1 MVGTASCPAFPSNGG
16 FAIDWQDDGTS
27 KTYIRSGASNEWL
40 LLNDSAKT
48 LLELVPI
55 AVSRDGV
62 SGFLQS
68 QRKTGPDVVE
78 RYEFAT
84 GKRVELYADKQF
96 D

>member
-1 MVGTASCPAFPSNGG
+1 M
-16 FAIDWQDDGTS
+16 
-27 KTYIRSGASNEWL
+27 
-40 LLNDSAKT
+40 
-48 LLELVPI
+48 VPI